1 MKKILVLH
9 NNYQIRGG
17 EDIAVKNEIQLLREK
32 FEVEEIY
39 FNNFIEN
46 YFTQFFYFLINKNY
60 KSIKIV
66 KNKLE
71 TFNPDIVYIHNTWF
85 KISTGIF
92 KMLSKKDVKV
102 FIKLHNFRYKCTNTY
117 LRKKHFEK
125 KFCQS
130 CGLNSYEAKFFNKYF
145 KDSYIKSILA
155 IRFGK
160 KLNKVI
166 ANKNFNILVLT
177 NFHKNYLIENK
188 ISSNVTVFPNFLN
201 EKDSYNE
208 KKEDYIVYAGR
219 ISDEKGVLELI
230 ENFLIVNFRNIKL
243 KIIGEGPGLKD
254 LKNQF
259 KNDKVVFLGPLSNEE
274 TKQQI
279 KSSRGVVTAT
289 KLYEGQ
295 PTLLCEASMLGVCSV
310 FPNTGGISEFFPKD
324 YTLSFK
330 QYDYKDLQKKLK
342 LLVNTSESK
351 EIGVENNKYISEFLN
366 SKKLISIFEKL
377 VNE

>member
-1 MKKILVLH
+1 MKKILVIH

-17 EDIAVKNEIQLLREK
+17 EDIAVKNEIQLLRQK
-32 FEVEEIY
+32 YEVEEVY
-39 FNNFIEN
+39 FNNLIEN

-60 KSIKIV
+60 KSIKMI
-66 KNKLE
+66 KDKLE

-117 LRKKHFEK
+117 FRKKHFEK
-125 KFCQS
+125 EFCQS
-130 CGLNSYEAKFFNKYF
+130 CGLNSYEASFFNKYF
-145 KDSYIKSILA
+145 KDSYVKSILA

-177 NFHKNYLIENK
+177 NFHKKYLIENK

-201 EKDSYNE
+201 ELASYTE

-230 ENFLIVNFRNIKL
+230 ENFLTVNFRNIKL
-243 KIIGEGPGLKD
+243 KIIGEGPRLKD

-279 KSSRGVVTAT
+279 KSSIGVVTAT
-289 KLYEGQ
+289 KLHEGQ
-295 PTLLCEASMLGVCSV
+295 PTLLCEASMSGVSSV

-324 YTLSFK
+324 YQLSFK

-342 LLVNTSESK
+342 LLVNESESQ
-351 EIGVENNKYISEFLN
+351 EIGVKNKKYISEFLN
-366 SKKLISIFEKL
+366 SKKLLSIFEKL

>member
-1 MKKILVLH
+1 MKKILVIH

-17 EDIAVKNEIQLLREK
+17 EDIAVKNEIQLLRQK
-32 FEVEEIY
+32 YEVEEVY
-39 FNNFIEN
+39 FNNLIEN

-60 KSIKIV
+60 KSIKMI
-66 KNKLE
+66 KDKLE

-117 LRKKHFEK
+117 FRKKHFEK
-125 KFCQS
+125 EFCQS
-130 CGLNSYEAKFFNKYF
+130 CGLNSYEASFFNKYF
-145 KDSYIKSILA
+145 KDSYVKSILA

-177 NFHKNYLIENK
+177 NFHKKYLIENK
-188 ISSNVTVFPNFLN
+188 ISSNVTVFPNYLN
-201 EKDSYNE
+201 ELASYTE

-230 ENFLIVNFRNIKL
+230 ENFLTVNFRNIKL
-243 KIIGEGPGLKD
+243 KIIGEGPRLKD

-259 KNDKVVFLGPLSNEE
+259 KNEKVVFLGPLSNEE

-279 KSSRGVVTAT
+279 KSSIGVVTAT
-289 KLYEGQ
+289 KLHEGQ
-295 PTLLCEASMLGVCSV
+295 PTLLCEASMSGVSSV

-324 YTLSFK
+324 YQLSFK

-342 LLVNTSESK
+342 LLVNESESQ
-351 EIGVENNKYISEFLN
+351 EIGVKNKKYISEFLN
-366 SKKLISIFEKL
+366 SKKLLSIFEKL